1 MRLYPVRVDGSFFD
15 FFVCASSQPSRD
27 TICALS
33 CNPAVMTELA
43 EEITEQQKLGY
54 TPVVGDKLQLV
65 PLGVMKI

>member
-1 MRLYPVRVDGSFFD
+1 
-15 FFVCASSQPSRD
+15 
-27 TICALS
+27 
-33 CNPAVMTELA
+33 MTELA